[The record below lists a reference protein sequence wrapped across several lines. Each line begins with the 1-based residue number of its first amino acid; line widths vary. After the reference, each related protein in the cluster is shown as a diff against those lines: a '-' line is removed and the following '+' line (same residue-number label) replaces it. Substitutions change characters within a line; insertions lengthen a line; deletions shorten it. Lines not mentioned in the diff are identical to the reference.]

1 MNIDVIYNTIQD
13 YSNSH
18 SNKGEGFAVFTDRFG
33 ELSVMHLTHRR
44 GDILNKDL
52 KNKHGL
58 IRKQLCGVYDR
69 FIDIRDLRDDC
80 EFTLKEL
87 NHV

>member
-13 YSNSH
+13 YSNST

-33 ELSVMHLTHRR
+33 VLSVMHITPRR
-44 GDILNKDL
+44 GNILNKDL
-52 KNKHGL
+52 KNRHGL
-58 IRKQLCGVYDR
+58 IRRQLVGCYDR
-69 FIDIRDLRDDC
+69 MVDIRDLRDDC